1 MKESDSSTC
10 LQALKDAVRG
20 FCEERDWDRFHGAKE
35 LAIGISTEAG
45 ELLEHFRF
53 LSDSEVESLF
63 EDPQSRKSIE
73 EELAD
78 VLIFVLRF
86 GQKYEVDLAQA
97 VMDKLAANAR
107 RYPVEAT
114 RGSNRKMGRE
124 GA

>member
-1 MKESDSSTC
+1 MKQSDSSTC
-10 LQALKDAVRG
+10 LQVLKDAVRG

-53 LSDSEVESLF
+53 LSDLEVEALF
-63 EDPQSRKSIE
+63 EGSQSQKPIE

-86 GQKYEVDLAQA
+86 AQKYEIDLAQA
-97 VMDKLAANAR
+97 VIDKLAANAR
-107 RYPVEAT
+107 RYPVESA
-114 RGSNRKMGRE
+114 RGSNRKMGGE